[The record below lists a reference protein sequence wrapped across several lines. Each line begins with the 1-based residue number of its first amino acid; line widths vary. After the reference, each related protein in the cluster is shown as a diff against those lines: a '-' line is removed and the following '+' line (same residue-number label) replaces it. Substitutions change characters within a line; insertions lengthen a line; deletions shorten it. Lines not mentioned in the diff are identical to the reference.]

1 MAQIVLDT
9 NILIEILKNN
19 LQTLQDLQDLDA
31 VFYISSITVMELY
44 FGARDKAELS
54 KLKKFAASFELIA
67 IDADISHRATQLIE
81 MYAKSHH
88 LDIPDALIAASA
100 LVNKFRL
107 MTYNKKDFKYIDG
120 LSLFN

>member
-19 LQTLQDLQDLDA
+19 VQTLQELEALDA

-44 FGARDKAELS
+44 FGARDKAELA
-54 KLKKFAASFELIA
+54 KLKKFTAAFELIE
-67 IDADISHRATQLIE
+67 IDVEISKCATRLIE
-81 MYAKSHH
+81 SYAKSHH
-88 LDIPDALIAASA
+88 LDIPDALIASSA
-100 LVNKFRL
+100 LVKKFPL
-107 MTYNKKDFKYIDG
+107 MTYNRKDFKYIDG